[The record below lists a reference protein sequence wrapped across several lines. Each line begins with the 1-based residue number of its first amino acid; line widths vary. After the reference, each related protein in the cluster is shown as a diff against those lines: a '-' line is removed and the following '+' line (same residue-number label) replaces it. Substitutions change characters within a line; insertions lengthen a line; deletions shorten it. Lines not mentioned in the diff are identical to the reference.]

1 MGAQWR
7 AQNIFYA
14 MFMQSVYC
22 GRRILCAF
30 KNMWFYTLRRVNV
43 SRIVVVY
50 RTYFRCWLVHRKYC
64 CCCGGEFT
72 DHGAGTQLFALP
84 VPGPQYLQTW
94 DHHSMAIKTISPI
107 SITTDSFVN
116 IPSLLALD
124 PVFLQCFYN
133 VMATQW
139 KISPK
144 KKWKTMASSL
154 KHPSHRQRSRAS
166 V

>member
-1 MGAQWR
+1 MNSTKHFLCNVHA
-7 AQNIFYA
+7 I
-14 MFMQSVYC
+14 C
-22 GRRILCAF
+22 ILWIWCAF
-30 KNMWFYTLRRVNV
+30 KNMWCSTPCVE
-43 SRIVVVY
+43 S
-50 RTYFRCWLVHRKYC
+50 TYC
-64 CCCGGEFT
+64 CCLQNVFSLLACSQKVLLLSSQT
-72 DHGAGTQLFALP
+72 M
-84 VPGPQYLQTW
+84 VPAHNYLLSQFPGLNICKHEIIIAW
-94 DHHSMAIKTISPI
+94 QKNITISPM

-154 KHPSHRQRSRAS
+154 KHPSRRQRSRTS